1 MAAAGFVPFGFKER
15 KVLMLS
21 AKKTVHVL
29 F

>member
-1 MAAAGFVPFGFKER
+1 MAAAGFVPFDFKER